1 MIRLTIWYENV
12 QEKGILDKNIFQESF
27 AEEEEKKIRGISG
40 KDSRRN
46 EKSIS

>member
-27 AEEEEKKIRGISG
+27 PEEEEKKFA
-40 KDSRRN
+40 
-46 EKSIS
+46 